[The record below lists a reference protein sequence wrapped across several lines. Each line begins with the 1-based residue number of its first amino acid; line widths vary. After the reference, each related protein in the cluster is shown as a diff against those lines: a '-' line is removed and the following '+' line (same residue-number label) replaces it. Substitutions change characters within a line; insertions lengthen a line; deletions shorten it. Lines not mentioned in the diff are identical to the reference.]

1 MKKKYLVLFVALF
14 AFSIPLFSI
23 VSGHTLTNILKDLYS
38 ELKTFYLERAD
49 KQRSFSEDYER
60 QHQRM
65 IDVIANS
72 NELSLLL
79 YTQDQDM
86 TFDLTYALKKVT
98 GAYNDFHKDRRPY
111 DHIVNSLNIEIDRY
125 GRLINALRRL
135 PPTMKQKEVEMEIEV
150 REMVPDSLLIQS
162 DSLGSQVLNGYSS
175 LEKEIIRIAYKDT
188 LIAYK
193 DTLVPFILDA
203 EGESYRDSCIQYA
216 SELRKL
222 YLVNRDTVM
231 ADSMHYQEAYWRMQE
246 TYEYAQTR
254 YKELERYIFEEGQT
268 PFKEIMADPGYFWNK
283 VVLDL
288 REQYDFMDFVRD
300 SARLSGV
307 KSMDTLLADSISV
320 NLELV
325 SDSAQL
331 LATIGADTLINDSI
345 GVNTQVADTA
355 VVNMEIPSD
364 SDIMTYVKTLSSKG
378 YNAFLVIVGAIQII
392 ALIFFWILTFLILLL
407 VCSIFKKKAFV
418 QRYIPRNKLS
428 IFSILVGTILYFLL
442 GGVVAFDEYTNLSIR
457 HVNTLLGLLIAISSS
472 LLLRVKPE
480 QIRNSF
486 RLYVPTFFIAMIII
500 LCRITFVPDRFMVLL
515 FPPILALTVLR
526 QLFSCIRENGKATTI
541 DITLGWISL
550 VIFITAFVFSFL
562 GYTFVALLILVWW
575 YFQMTVLLAIACVS
589 DLLARFKEKWLNDRV
604 NEMRE
609 RITYVAGSDRETLL
623 LGATWYY
630 DLVKQVAIPAMMLL
644 SLPMCIHLSLNVF
657 DFNEL
662 FVEMYCN
669 PFVQIA
675 DDDGSAALTISFRS
689 IINLSIL
696 FFAIRYINRAIH
708 AIWQFVRYKTFMRKH
723 KRDSIRANE
732 INLSLGNSII
742 SVVVWMTY
750 IIVVVVVWQMPV
762 SSLSLV
768 AGGLSAGIGFALKDV
783 LNNFIYGIQLM
794 GGRLRVG
801 DWIECDGV
809 RGRVVAINYQCVQVE
824 TIDGT
829 EMSFL
834 NSSLFGKNFNN
845 LTRNNSYEFTKIIV
859 GVAYGSDIK
868 QVREVI
874 VEAMQQMRTKD
885 SYGRE
890 IVDPKKG
897 VYVVVDNMSDSAVD
911 IAVKQYVLVAE
922 RIGYVD
928 RAKEVIYDA
937 LNAAGI
943 VIAFPQCDVHFYK
956 E

>member
-1 MKKKYLVLFVALF
+1 MKKKYLALAVLLL
-14 AFSIPLFSI
+14 AFSVPLFSV
-23 VSGHTLTNILKDLYS
+23 VSGHSLTNILKDLYN
-38 ELKTFYLERAD
+38 ELKTSYLERAD
-49 KQRSFSEDYER
+49 KQESLYEDYER
-60 QHQRM
+60 QHQKL

-79 YTQDQDM
+79 YTQEQNM

-98 GAYNDFHKDRRPY
+98 GAYNDFHDDKRPY
-111 DHIVNSLNIEIDRY
+111 DYIVNSLNIEIDRY
-125 GRLINALRRL
+125 GRLIKALRRL
-135 PPTMKQKEVEMEIEV
+135 PPTMKEKEIEMEIEV
-150 REMVPDSLLIQS
+150 KEVQEVVPDSLLIQT
-162 DSLGSQVLNGYSS
+162 DSLELPLFEGFTS
-175 LEKEIIRIAYKDT
+175 LEKEVIRIAYKDT

-203 EGESYRDSCIQYA
+203 EGEAFRDSCIKYA
-216 SELRKL
+216 SELQKM
-222 YLVNRDTVM
+222 YIYNRDTVM
-231 ADSMHYQEAYWRMQE
+231 ADSLHYQEAYWRMQE
-246 TYEYAQTR
+246 TYEYAQAR

-268 PFKEIMADPGYFWNK
+268 PFMEIMADPRYFWGK
-283 VVLDL
+283 VEDDL
-288 REQYDFMDFVRD
+288 HGQYDF
-300 SARLSGV
+300 SEL
-307 KSMDTLLADSISV
+307 KSDKEQSEQPPVINIVDTLQTDTVSANTYLADTTAI
-320 NLELV
+320 NT
-325 SDSAQL
+325 D
-331 LATIGADTLINDSI
+331 ADTTSINTEVS
-345 GVNTQVADTA
+345 
-355 VVNMEIPSD
+355 SD
-364 SDIMTYVKTLSSKG
+364 DDFDIFLSNLSSKG
-378 YNAFLVIVGAIQII
+378 YNSFLVLVGIIQIV
-392 ALIFFWILTFLILLL
+392 ALLFFWILTFLILLL
-407 VCSIFKKKAFV
+407 VCRIFKKKSFI
-418 QRYIPRNKLS
+418 QRYFQKEKLP
-428 IFSILVGTILYFLL
+428 IFSIFLGTILYFIL
-442 GGVVAFDEYTNLSIR
+442 GGVVSLDEYTHLSIM
-457 HVNTLLGLLIAISSS
+457 HVNTLLGLLIAISGS
-472 LLLRVKPE
+472 LLLRVRPE
-480 QIRNSF
+480 QIRNGF
-486 RLYVPTFFIAMIII
+486 VLYVPTFLIAMIII
-500 LCRITFVPDRFMVLL
+500 MCRITFVPDRFMVLL
-515 FPPILALTVLR
+515 FPIVLAFAVLR
-526 QLFSCIRENGKATTI
+526 QLFFCIKESGKATTI
-541 DITLGWISL
+541 DITLGWVSL
-550 VIFITAFVFSFL
+550 AIFFVAFVFSFL
-562 GYTFVALLILVWW
+562 GYTFVALLFLVWW
-575 YFQMTVLLAIACVS
+575 YFQLTVLLAIICVS
-589 DLLARFKEKWLNDRV
+589 DLLDRFKEKWLDKRIDA
-604 NEMRE
+604 MRE
-609 RITYVAGSDRETLL
+609 GITYVKGADRESLL
-623 LGATWYY
+623 FGATWYY
-630 DLVKQVAIPAMMLL
+630 DLIKKVGIPAITLL
-644 SLPMCIHLSLNVF
+644 SLPMCVHLSLNVF

-689 IINLSIL
+689 IVNLSIL
-696 FFAIRYINRAIH
+696 FFVMRYINRAFH
-708 AIWQFVRYKTFMRKH
+708 AVWQFVRYKTFMRKH
-723 KRDSIRANE
+723 KRNSIRANE

-824 TIDGT
+824 TVDGT

-845 LTRNNSYEFTKIIV
+845 LTRNNSYEFTKIII

-943 VIAFPQCDVHFYK
+943 TIAFPQCDVHFYK